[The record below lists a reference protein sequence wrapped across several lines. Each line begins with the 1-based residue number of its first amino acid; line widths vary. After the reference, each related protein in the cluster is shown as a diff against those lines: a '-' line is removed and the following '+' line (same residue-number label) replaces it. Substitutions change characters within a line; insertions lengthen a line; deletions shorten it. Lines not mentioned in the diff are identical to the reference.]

1 MPIISSTRR
10 INPLD
15 INKNISIGVAF
26 PLDEQSMLNPKGG
39 TLTVKEQVKT
49 NLINVLLT
57 APGERIMEPL
67 FGVGLKQLLFEPD
80 INIESL
86 KEQINAQTQL
96 YIPEI
101 NITDIEVNF
110 PGDDHILY
118 IIINYDVIDS
128 REQDAIQ
135 LNFSSGEQ
143 NY

>member
-57 APGERIMEPL
+57 APGERIMEPF
-67 FGVGLKQLLFEPD
+67 FGIGLKQLLFEPD

-101 NITDIEVNF
+101 NITNIEVNF

>member
-57 APGERIMEPL
+57 APGERIMEPF

-101 NITDIEVNF
+101 NITNIEVNF